1 MVVQLAANTL
11 LQVNVTFLGDR
22 NTASNVADINMTT
35 ITSRNITTIKQL
47 QRLQYSHVTY
57 L

>member
-35 ITSRNITTIKQL
+35 ITIRNITTIKQL

-57 L
+57 M